1 MGLSPANPRP
11 ATGTV
16 VAGEPLGSASIAVV
30 VLHGRDQ
37 DPQWMLENLAWELE
51 LPRAAFI
58 LPEAENNTWYP
69 GRFFDR
75 EEENEPWVRRALAA
89 CTNAVGIA
97 EAAGIPIERIALA
110 GFSQGACLVAEL
122 LAREPRRY
130 AAAAILTG
138 GLFGT
143 EDQLHVPRGSLDGLP
158 VLITGH
164 VDDDW
169 VPVPR
174 VERTAE
180 LLREAHARVELA
192 IHDDPE
198 HQIND
203 DEVAAVRRL
212 LVDVGA

>member
-1 MGLSPANPRP
+1 MGLSPANARST
-11 ATGTV
+11 TGTV
-16 VAGEPLGSASIAVV
+16 VTGAPFERASIAVV
-30 VLHGRDQ
+30 VMHGRDQ
-37 DPQWMLENLAWELE
+37 DPQWMLDNLVVALD
-51 LPRAAFI
+51 LPSAAFI
-58 LPEAENNTWYP
+58 LPQAENNTWYP

-75 EEENEPWVRRALAA
+75 EEENEPWVRNALDCCARA
-89 CTNAVGIA
+89 VRVA
-97 EAAGIPIERIALA
+97 EDAGIPIERIALA

-122 LAREPRRY
+122 LAREPRPY

-143 EDQLHVPRGSLDGLP
+143 EDQLHAPSGSLGGMP
-158 VLITGH
+158 VLVTGH

-180 LLREAHARVELA
+180 LLREAGARVELA

-212 LVDVGA
+212 LVEVGA

>member
-16 VAGEPLGSASIAVV
+16 VVGEPLETASVAVV
-30 VLHGRDQ
+30 VVHGRDQ
-37 DPQWMLENLAWELE
+37 DPRWMLENLVWQLD

-58 LPEAENNTWYP
+58 LPSAESGSWYP
-69 GRFFDR
+69 NRFFDR
-75 EEENEPWVRRALAA
+75 AEANEPWLRNALASIA
-89 CTNAVGIA
+89 AAVARA
-97 EAAGIPIERIALA
+97 EEGGVPVERVALA
-110 GFSQGACLVAEL
+110 GFSQGACLVAEML
-122 LAREPRRY
+122 ERDPRPY
-130 AAAAILTG
+130 AGAAILTG

-143 EDQLHVPRGSLDGLP
+143 EDELHAPPPLNGMP
-158 VLITGH
+158 VLVTGH
-164 VDDDW
+164 VDDSW

-180 LLREAHARVELA
+180 LLREAGARVELA

-212 LVDVGA
+212 LVATGA

>member
-1 MGLSPANPRP
+1 MGLSPANPR
-11 ATGTV
+11 AASDIV
-16 VAGEPLGSASIAVV
+16 VAGEPLESASVAVV
-30 VLHGRDQ
+30 TLHGRDQ
-37 DPQWMLENLAWELE
+37 DPRWMLENLVSQLD
-51 LPRAAFI
+51 LPRVAFI

-75 EEENEPWVRRALAA
+75 EEENEPWVRRALAT
-89 CTNAVGIA
+89 CKHAVRIA
-97 EAAGIPIERIALA
+97 EDAGIPVERIALA

-122 LAREPRRY
+122 LAREPRHY

-143 EDQLHVPRGSLDGLP
+143 EDQVHVPRASLDGVP

-180 LLREAHARVELA
+180 LLREAHARVQLC
-192 IHDDPE
+192 IYDDPE

-212 LVDVGA
+212 LVEAGA

>member
-1 MGLSPANPRP
+1 MGLSSASSRH
-11 ATGTV
+11 ATGSAV
-16 VAGEPLGSASIAVV
+16 VGQPLESAAIAVV

-37 DPQWMLENLAWELE
+37 DPRWMLENLVWELD
-51 LPRAAFI
+51 LPQAAFI

-75 EEENEPWVRRALAA
+75 EEENEPWVQRALAT
-89 CTNAVGIA
+89 CSGAVGIA
-97 EAAGIPIERIALA
+97 EAAGLPIERIALA

-164 VDDDW
+164 VDDEW

-203 DEVAAVRRL
+203 DEVVAVRRL